1 MIFIITVIVFIALIL
16 FIDFIV
22 LLMFDKQTIKTITYD
37 NIQNN
42 NTSSITNKQTSS
54 IDINVDDPTINSVA
68 YGDNNINP
76 DLLQMPYHSDKPINC
91 SSLTMKDCLN
101 TSTCKYITSSQE
113 FIESKCVSKD
123 DKQNIEGLKTY
134 SNDDYTRALI
144 ANDNLYRNITT
155 PVIN

>member
-22 LLMFDKQTIKTITYD
+22 LLMFDKQTIKTITY
-37 NIQNN
+37 NNTQNN

-68 YGDNNINP
+68 YKNNNINP

-155 PVIN
+155 PVID

>member
-22 LLMFDKQTIKTITYD
+22 LLMFDKQTIKTITY
-37 NIQNN
+37 NNTQNN

-54 IDINVDDPTINSVA
+54 TYINVDDPTINSVA

-76 DLLQMPYHSDKPINC
+76 ALLQMPYHSDKPINC

-123 DKQNIEGLKTY
+123 DKQNIEGLKIYT
-134 SNDDYTRALI
+134 NDDYTRSLI

>member
-22 LLMFDKQTIKTITYD
+22 LLIFDKQTIKTIPYNNT
-37 NIQNN
+37 QNN

-54 IDINVDDPTINSVA
+54 TDINVDDPTINSVA

-91 SSLTMKDCLN
+91 STLTMKDCLN
-101 TSTCKYITSSQE
+101 TSTCEYITSSQE

-134 SNDDYTRALI
+134 TNDDYTRALI

>member
-68 YGDNNINP
+68 YGNNNINP

-91 SSLTMKDCLN
+91 SSLTMKDCLK

-134 SNDDYTRALI
+134 TNDDYTRALI

>member
-68 YGDNNINP
+68 YGNNNINP
-76 DLLQMPYHSDKPINC
+76 DLLQMPYH
-91 SSLTMKDCLN
+91 
-101 TSTCKYITSSQE
+101 
-113 FIESKCVSKD
+113 
-123 DKQNIEGLKTY
+123 
-134 SNDDYTRALI
+134 
-144 ANDNLYRNITT
+144 
-155 PVIN
+155 

>member
-68 YGDNNINP
+68 YGNNNINP

-123 DKQNIEGLKTY
+123 DKQNIEGLKIYT
-134 SNDDYTRALI
+134 NDDYTRALI

>member
-22 LLMFDKQTIKTITYD
+22 LLMFDKQTIKTITY
-37 NIQNN
+37 NNTQNN

-54 IDINVDDPTINSVA
+54 TYINVDDPTINSVA

-76 DLLQMPYHSDKPINC
+76 ALLQMPYHSDKPINC

-101 TSTCKYITSSQE
+101 TSTCEYITSSQE

-123 DKQNIEGLKTY
+123 DKQTIEGLKTY
-134 SNDDYTRALI
+134 TNDDYTRALI

>member
-22 LLMFDKQTIKTITYD
+22 LLMFDKQTIKTIPYNNT
-37 NIQNN
+37 QNN

-68 YGDNNINP
+68 YGNNNINP

-91 SSLTMKDCLN
+91 STLTMKDCLN

>member
-22 LLMFDKQTIKTITYD
+22 LLMFDKQTIKTIPYNNT
-37 NIQNN
+37 QNN

-68 YGDNNINP
+68 YGNNNINP

>member
-22 LLMFDKQTIKTITYD
+22 LLMFDKQTIKTITY
-37 NIQNN
+37 NNTQNN

-54 IDINVDDPTINSVA
+54 TYINVDDPTINSVA

-76 DLLQMPYHSDKPINC
+76 ALLQMPYHSDKPINC

-101 TSTCKYITSSQE
+101 TSTCEYITSSQE

-123 DKQNIEGLKTY
+123 DKQNIEGLKIYT
-134 SNDDYTRALI
+134 NDDYTRALI

>member
-123 DKQNIEGLKTY
+123 DKQNIEGLKIYT
-134 SNDDYTRALI
+134 NDDYTRALI

>member
-22 LLMFDKQTIKTITYD
+22 LLMFDKQTIKTITY
-37 NIQNN
+37 NNTQNN

-54 IDINVDDPTINSVA
+54 TYINVDDPTINSVA
-68 YGDNNINP
+68 YGNNNINHE
-76 DLLQMPYHSDKPINC
+76 LLQMPYHSDKPINC

-134 SNDDYTRALI
+134 TNDDYTRALI

>member
-68 YGDNNINP
+68 YGNNNINP

>member
-68 YGDNNINP
+68 YGNNNINP

-134 SNDDYTRALI
+134 TNDDYTRALI

>member
-22 LLMFDKQTIKTITYD
+22 LLMFDKQTIKTITY
-37 NIQNN
+37 NNTQNN
-42 NTSSITNKQTSS
+42 NTTSITNKQTSS

-68 YGDNNINP
+68 YGNNNINP

-134 SNDDYTRALI
+134 ANDDYTRALI